1 MLVCRGRSLNSLF
14 QTEDEV
20 RADGAEITLKRS
32 QSLINQIKINNF
44 MK

>member
-20 RADGAEITLKRS
+20 MVLRS
-32 QSLINQIKINNF
+32 EPETFSVIDK
-44 MK
+44 